1 MGDSSNWK
9 PDARTGISPAPTRP
23 TAAPANRTP
32 AQPAAAKPTSPKH
45 ATAGSEPPDN
55 LAGRIVHDER
65 GNAVWD
71 WLKDTARIAIDSTSR
86 LLKRLEV
93 PELKMEDTRNEELRI
108 ESDRDVGGGYNP
120 YGSSNAPPGT
130 AAGGRSSS
138 SNATRGSSTRGAGS
152 VGGSRAGS
160 GSAGGTNNAGGG
172 YDPYG
177 KGVTHK
183 PGRKP

>member
-1 MGDSSNWK
+1 MGDSHSWK
-9 PDARTGISPAPTRP
+9 PGLRPSSATVPAKTPAASDKP
-23 TAAPANRTP
+23 TATTP
-32 AQPAAAKPTSPKH
+32 TGSAARS
-45 ATAGSEPPDN
+45 
-55 LAGRIVHDER
+55 GRIVHDER